1 MVACGAMTGPTET
14 TPAEVLAAWDETP
27 SLRALRLALPHA
39 LAARHVA
46 PGQVVKARTPE
57 GEAFFALAT
66 APAADG
72 RAELLVKRGGRVAD
86 AILAIARPGAAL
98 EVTPPFGRGFPVE
111 EARGRDVLLFAA
123 GSAIAPIR
131 ALIQTMIARREEFDR
146 VTLFYGQRS
155 GAEFAYRGE
164 HLSWER
170 RGIRVILCPSGDE
183 DGWTGVR
190 GRVQEVARTVAF
202 GGARP
207 HEAVAFVSGMTAM
220 LDDVRA
226 TLGAAGVPPG
236 RVHLNL

>member
-1 MVACGAMTGPTET
+1 MTGPAEMS
-14 TPAEVLAAWDETP
+14 PADVLASWDETP
-27 SLRALRLALPHA
+27 SLRALRLALPRA

-46 PGQVVKARTPE
+46 PGQIVKARTPE

-66 APAADG
+66 APASDG

-86 AILAIARPGAAL
+86 AVLATAHPGAAL
-98 EVTPPFGRGFPVE
+98 QVTAPFGDGFPVD

-131 ALIQTMIARREEFDR
+131 ALIQALVARRDDFDR

-170 RGIRVILCPSGDE
+170 RGVRVILCPSGAE
-183 DGWTGVR
+183 DGWSGVQ

-202 GGARP
+202 GGAPP
-207 HEAVAFVSGMTAM
+207 HDAVAFVSGMTAM
-220 LDDVRA
+220 VDDVRA
-226 TLGAAGVPPG
+226 TLAAAGVPPE